1 MVGFRYLESN
11 QFKNNYNEVFEV
23 YKLESLRQIKNN
35 GEMITAKN
43 YVGKTLKTSGDKS
56 HKTIIPRLNIQN
68 STAFYEAT
76 SDEVDHAVVH
86 PENDTIRN
94 VSHILWSGKPTNS
107 TSTAKNAVFYGD
119 QAIDRSPSIQG
130 WAKVY
135 AYNMIIIDE
144 DDLYAFG
151 FQVI

>member
-1 MVGFRYLESN
+1 
-11 QFKNNYNEVFEV
+11 
-23 YKLESLRQIKNN
+23 
-35 GEMITAKN
+35 MITGKN
-43 YVGKTLKTSGDKS
+43 YVGKTLKTINPK
-56 HKTIIPRLNIQN
+56 LNIQN
-68 STAFYEAT
+68 PTAFYEAT